1 MMDETGPSDESRP
14 QPLAILISGGNIGIG
29 RAAALR
35 FAREGAS
42 IAIAAR
48 NAETA
53 QETLGLIQAAGAQ
66 GHFVACDVR
75 DDSQCDRAV
84 TETVARFGRLDV
96 LVNNAGSII
105 RKRTVAQLTTAQWH
119 EMMDVNLHGAF
130 YLSRAALPHLL
141 TTRGN
146 IVNVASYAGLVG
158 FAGSAAYCAAKGA
171 LVQLTRAMALD
182 HAAEGVR
189 VNCVCPGSVRTP
201 MIAAAWEQHGPGAA
215 EAWAEKHPLGRI
227 AEPEEVAEA
236 IYWLASAAGSFV
248 TGVALPVDGGIT
260 AG

>member
-1 MMDETGPSDESRP
+1 MP
-14 QPLAILISGGNIGIG
+14 QQQAILISGGNVGLG
-29 RAAALR
+29 RATALR
-35 FAREGAS
+35 FAREGAQ
-42 IAIAAR
+42 IVVAAR
-48 NAETA
+48 NAATA
-53 QETLGLIQAAGAQ
+53 QETLQLIRAAGAQ

-75 DDSQCDRAV
+75 DEEQCDQAV
-84 TETVARFGRLDV
+84 AQTLDRCGRLDV
-96 LVNNAGSII
+96 LVNNAGSIL
-105 RKRTVAQLTTAQWH
+105 RGLTVAQLTTAQWR
-119 EMMDVNLHGAF
+119 EMLDVNLNGAF
-130 YLSRAALPHLL
+130 YLSRAALPHLAA
-141 TTRGN
+141 TRGN

-182 HAAEGVR
+182 HAAEGIR
-189 VNCVCPGSVRTP
+189 VNCVCPGSIRTP
-201 MIAAAWEQHGPGAA
+201 MIESAWEQHGPGAA
-215 EAWAEKHPLGRI
+215 AAWAQKHPLGRI